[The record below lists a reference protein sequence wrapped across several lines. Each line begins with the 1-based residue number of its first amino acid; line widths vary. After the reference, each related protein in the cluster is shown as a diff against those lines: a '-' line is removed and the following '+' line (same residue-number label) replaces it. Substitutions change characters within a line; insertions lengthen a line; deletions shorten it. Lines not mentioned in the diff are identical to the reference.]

1 MPCCWPPATRHHWE
15 SQAPQCCGGQPNPSS
30 SRRTAAESNSGRAPA
45 ARAGPGLLTDCARQ
59 QAPVRSLPRGLN
71 TNTQADKQ
79 TKRAAAHPS
88 CVCKNL
94 EAPNLGT
101 AEGEQCFNEN
111 FHKSDSSRPGPHNFQ
126 PRCGHVSSP
135 SIRLHSSDLT
145 EFRNPQACSS
155 AGRQPARNP
164 RLAAVTQATQEAAN
178 LEKPGLTY
186 RSFLWLIVHTELC
199 AFDPTM
205 IS

>member
-1 MPCCWPPATRHHWE
+1 MKIFT
-15 SQAPQCCGGQPNPSS
+15 N
-30 SRRTAAESNSGRAPA
+30 
-45 ARAGPGLLTDCARQ
+45 LT
-59 QAPVRSLPRGLN
+59 
-71 TNTQADKQ
+71 
-79 TKRAAAHPS
+79 H
-88 CVCKNL
+88 
-94 EAPNLGT
+94 
-101 AEGEQCFNEN
+101 
-111 FHKSDSSRPGPHNFQ
+111 PGPDLTTFQ
-126 PRCGHVSSP
+126 TRCGHFGSP

-164 RLAAVTQATQEAAN
+164 RLAAVSQATQEAAN

-186 RSFLWLIVHTELC
+186 RSFHWLIVHTELC